1 MKYLF
6 LFYYNLVED
15 IWHLIRLKIFFN
27 KKVKLNKPICFDIG
41 THKGKFL
48 KLFNNIYKNSVF
60 YCFEPNFENYKYLTN
75 HFFSK
80 RFRFFNLAVGNKNQK
95 KKMTVN
101 PIDLTNT
108 LSKTNLNSNYLKFK
122 NFILSIKKKE
132 RIIESQEIKVVK
144 LDTFCFKKSIKKIN
158 ILKIDVEG
166 FELQVL
172 QGASKIL
179 NNTDYILIEIQ
190 DNKMYLNYS
199 KKKIEKFLLRKKFK
213 LIKKFKF
220 PLMFFEDRVYK
231 KTFN

>member
-1 MKYLF
+1 
-6 LFYYNLVED
+6 
-15 IWHLIRLKIFFN
+15 
-27 KKVKLNKPICFDIG
+27 
-41 THKGKFL
+41 
-48 KLFNNIYKNSVF
+48 
-60 YCFEPNFENYKYLTN
+60 
-75 HFFSK
+75 
-80 RFRFFNLAVGNKNQK
+80 
-95 KKMTVN
+95 MTVN

-108 LSKTNLNSNYLKFK
+108 LSKINLNSNYLKFK

-132 RIIESQEIKVVK
+132 RLIESQEIKVVK
-144 LDTFCFKKSIKKIN
+144 LDTFCLKKNIKKID

-179 NNTDYILIEIQ
+179 NNTDYIIIEIQ

-199 KKKIEKFLLRKKFK
+199 KKKIENFLLKKKFK

>member
-1 MKYLF
+1 
-6 LFYYNLVED
+6 
-15 IWHLIRLKIFFN
+15 
-27 KKVKLNKPICFDIG
+27 
-41 THKGKFL
+41 
-48 KLFNNIYKNSVF
+48 
-60 YCFEPNFENYKYLTN
+60 
-75 HFFSK
+75 
-80 RFRFFNLAVGNKNQK
+80 
-95 KKMTVN
+95 MTVN

-108 LSKTNLNSNYLKFK
+108 LSKINLNSNYLKFK

-199 KKKIEKFLLRKKFK
+199 KKKIENFLLRKKFK

-220 PLMFFEDRVYK
+220 PLILFYDIVYK
-231 KTFN
+231 KNFN